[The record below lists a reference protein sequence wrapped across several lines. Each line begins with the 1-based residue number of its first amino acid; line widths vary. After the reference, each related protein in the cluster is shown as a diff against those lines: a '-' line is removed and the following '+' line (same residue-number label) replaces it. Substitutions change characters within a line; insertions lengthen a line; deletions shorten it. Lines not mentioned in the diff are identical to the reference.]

1 MKISNPQT
9 TMKIASLAVIATFA
23 LAVSGRSAET
33 SVKLS
38 DVHLCC
44 QGCVKGA
51 QNAVS
56 KVPGATVT
64 ADRDA
69 ETVTIS
75 APDTA
80 TAQKAANALVSAG
93 YFGKSSDSSVKI
105 PERTGAKGEKVQA
118 LKVEGVH
125 LCCGK
130 CVTAVDDALKT
141 VAGVK
146 SHTAVKNAKTFDVA
160 GDFNDA
166 EVFAALHKAG
176 LSGRVGK

>member
-9 TMKIASLAVIATFA
+9 TMKIASLAFIATFA
-23 LAVSGRSAET
+23 LALSARSET
-33 SVKLS
+33 VKLS
-38 DVHLCC
+38 NVHLCC

-51 QNAVS
+51 QNAIS
-56 KVPGATVT
+56 KVPGANLT

-80 TAQKAANALVSAG
+80 TAQKAANALVTAG
-93 YFGKSSDSSVKI
+93 YFGKSSDASIKV
-105 PERTGAKGEKVQA
+105 PERTGAKNAKVQS

-141 VAGVK
+141 VPGVK
-146 SHTAVKNAKTFDVA
+146 SHTAAKNAKSFDVT

-166 EVFAALHKAG
+166 EVFTALHKSG